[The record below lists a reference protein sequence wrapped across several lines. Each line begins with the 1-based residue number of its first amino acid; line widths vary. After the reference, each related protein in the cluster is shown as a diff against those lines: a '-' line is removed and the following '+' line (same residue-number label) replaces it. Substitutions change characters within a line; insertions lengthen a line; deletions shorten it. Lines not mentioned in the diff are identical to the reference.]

1 MPEPAE
7 LCPTTPHGRPLC
19 AQLLVRYMSMLGA
32 EVTVSTAPP
41 IVHGRYTTDPF
52 RCPHGVAYWIE
63 PTGEQICAWV
73 EGGVP

>member
-1 MPEPAE
+1 VT
-7 LCPTTPHGRPLC
+7 CPTTPYGRPLC
-19 AQLLVRYMSMLGA
+19 AQLLIDNMAAMGT

-41 IVHGRYTTDPF
+41 IVHGRYTVDPF

-73 EGGVP
+73 KDGVP